1 LSQPLFKK
9 GAKIVTIFF
18 PQPPDS
24 SFLPEEISGLQ
35 YALRG
40 VFVIALPVLILFTV
54 YNIVIDH
61 LMEAAIV
68 LVMGLLLLISH
79 FIVNKPGFTELALK
93 KQYNIYQNIFRGFL
107 LLFLIYIIYT
117 VGYQKEI
124 TKIQWSYIFPL
135 LIFFS
140 LGRREAYLWALFFI
154 GMMAFLL
161 FCPHLLDDIS
171 LGFKFR
177 YLFAISI
184 LCATGIAW
192 KAGIRQN
199 YVRLR
204 DQRQKL
210 FESEEKY
217 RLIFENCFDI
227 IYTVDGKLIAKDI
240 SPAIEEATGYSPA
253 ELIGRPLFE
262 LNLLAAEDTERAFS
276 DITRVMRGST
286 IPNASYNIIA
296 KDGTRRKAEISAAP
310 IISNGEVTGMICI
323 ARNVT
328 ARKKAEEE
336 KQESTERLQMIVN
349 NAKDV
354 IWMLDMNLQ
363 FIFISPSIEQMS
375 GYTVE
380 EYLKKPHSE
389 ILVPSS
395 LELLLKVLE
404 EELANE
410 KDPQI
415 DRNRSRTIETEQ
427 ITKNGSRIW
436 VELKMN
442 FIYTDTGKAAG
453 ILGFSRNITESKQ
466 LEAEKQQMQERLRQA
481 ERLES
486 LGVLAGGIAHNFN
499 NLLGVIN
506 GYTSLA
512 LLDTGQFHPNYEK
525 LKRIEEE
532 VKNGA
537 KLTGELLGFA
547 RGGKYE
553 IKPTNINNILEK
565 TSSVF
570 GTTKKEISFLRQFE
584 GKIWNVEVDQVQM
597 EQVFMNLYLNS
608 QQAMP
613 GGGNIYLTTENIF
626 VDDKRTISPSL
637 NPGKY
642 VKITIKDTGL
652 GMDEK
657 TKARIFEPFFT
668 TKKIGIGTGLGLATV
683 YGIIRNHNGVI
694 FVKSSPGEGTTFD
707 IYLPASEKEIAKEK
721 KEFTTAVAMGKET
734 ILLVDDEK
742 PLLEVN
748 KELLKCLGYEVYATG
763 SGQGAIAVYME
774 RKDTIDLVIL
784 DMIMPGISGGETFD
798 HLKKINPDIKVLL
811 SSGYSI
817 DGQAQEIL
825 SRGCKGFLQKPFN
838 IKELSRKVIAALS
851 SDKSFIE

>member
-1 LSQPLFKK
+1 
-9 GAKIVTIFF
+9 VTIF
-18 PQPPDS
+18 PPRPPDS

-35 YALRG
+35 YVLRG

-68 LVMGLLLLISH
+68 LVMGMLLLISH

-140 LGRREAYLWALFFI
+140 LGRRQAYLWALFFI
-154 GMMAFLL
+154 GTMVFLL
-161 FCPHLLDDIS
+161 FYPRLLDDIS

-177 YLFAISI
+177 YLSTISI
-184 LCATGIAW
+184 LCAVGIAW

-199 YVRLR
+199 YARLV

-210 FESEEKY
+210 SESEEKY

-227 IYTVDGKLIAKDI
+227 IYTVDRQLATENI
-240 SPAIEEATGYSPA
+240 SPSIKEAAGYSPA
-253 ELIGRPLFE
+253 ELMGKPLFE

-276 DITRVMRGST
+276 DITRVMQGDT
-286 IPNASYNIIA
+286 IPNESYNFIA
-296 KDGTRRKAEISAAP
+296 KDGTRLKAEISAAP
-310 IISNGEVTGMICI
+310 ILRNGEVTGMICI

-328 ARKKAEEE
+328 AQKKAEE
-336 KQESTERLQMIVN
+336 
-349 NAKDV
+349 
-354 IWMLDMNLQ
+354 
-363 FIFISPSIEQMS
+363 
-375 GYTVE
+375 
-380 EYLKKPHSE
+380 
-389 ILVPSS
+389 
-395 LELLLKVLE
+395 
-404 EELANE
+404 
-410 KDPQI
+410 
-415 DRNRSRTIETEQ
+415 
-427 ITKNGSRIW
+427 
-436 VELKMN
+436 
-442 FIYTDTGKAAG
+442 
-453 ILGFSRNITESKQ
+453 
-466 LEAEKQQMQERLRQA
+466 EKQQMQERLQQA

-512 LLDTGQFHPNYEK
+512 LLDTEPLHPNYEK

-553 IKPTNINNILEK
+553 IKTTNINNILEK
-565 TSSVF
+565 TSLVF
-570 GTTKKEISFLRQFE
+570 GTTKKEISFLRQLE
-584 GKIWNVEVDQVQM
+584 EKIWNVDVDRSQM

-626 VDDKRTISPSL
+626 ADDEQTISPSL
-637 NPGKY
+637 TPGKY
-642 VKITIKDTGL
+642 VKITVKDTGV

-668 TKKIGIGTGLGLATV
+668 TKKLGVGTGLGLATV
-683 YGIIRNHNGVI
+683 YGIIRNHNGGI

-707 IYLPASEKEIAKEK
+707 IYLPASEKEIAKEEK
-721 KEFTTAVAMGKET
+721 KEVTTAATIGKET

-748 KELLKCLGYEVYATG
+748 KELLKYLGYEVYAAG
-763 SGQGAIAVYME
+763 SGQEAIAVYME
-774 RKDTIDLVIL
+774 KRDKIDLVIL
-784 DMIMPGISGGETFD
+784 DMIMPGISGGET
-798 HLKKINPDIKVLL
+798 LNQLQKINPEIKVIL

-817 DGQAQEIL
+817 DGEAQEIL
-825 SRGCKGFLQKPFN
+825 SRGCKGFLQKPFS
-838 IKELSRKVIAALS
+838 IKELSRKVTDALR
-851 SDKSFIE
+851 SDKFLTD